1 MKKEQLFEAIGGADD
16 KFLNDSEREDGK
28 YRIKKNC
35 LKGLKVA
42 ACFMAAVL
50 SIFVLNAE
58 RNKIPLSDISKGVK
72 AKYIDKAPKIKE
84 SYCLEY
90 FTEEELF
97 FKFDVVILKGI
108 VKKLNNIQLNFNGER
123 EYRAIGEIHDTS
135 FI

>member
-1 MKKEQLFEAIGGADD
+1 MKKEQLFEAIRGTDD
-16 KFLNDSEREDGK
+16 KFFNDSEREDEK

-35 LKGLKVA
+35 LNV